1 MFTLGNLILGSVA
14 ALIVGLS
21 KTAFPGAALIA
32 TPIIATVV
40 SGRAIAGTTLPILLA
55 ADLFAVTWYGHHARW
70 DLLRPMIIAVSFG
83 FAAGATFFAIV
94 GSSTRPIELVIGVC
108 VLLMVVLQ
116 SWRMMHRQEPVEPT
130 AAAAAVY
137 GSSGGFTTFVA
148 NAAGPVLNTYLV
160 RLGLGKDEMVGTSAW
175 FYCAVNLAKVP
186 VYVGLGAW
194 SSGGAFFTGSTLA
207 FDAVVFPA
215 VLIGLFSG
223 RRMLHKL
230 PEKAF
235 LIGVLVLSA
244 AGAIK
249 LLLP

>member
-32 TPIIATVV
+32 TPIVATFV
-40 SGRAIAGTTLPILLA
+40 SGRAIAGTTLPILIA
-55 ADLFAVTWYGHHARW
+55 GDLFAVTWYGRHTRW
-70 DLLRPMIIAVSFG
+70 DLLRPMIIAVSVG
-83 FAAGATFFAIV
+83 FAAGAAFFAIV
-94 GSSTRPIELVIGVC
+94 GSSTRPIELVIGLSVM
-108 VLLMVVLQ
+108 LMVVLQ
-116 SWRMMHRQEPVEPT
+116 SWRMVHRQEPVLPT

-175 FYCAVNLAKVP
+175 FYCAVNIAKIP
-186 VYVGLGAW
+186 VYVALGAW
-194 SSGGAFFTGSTLA
+194 STGGSFFTGTSLA
-207 FDAVVFPA
+207 FDAVLFPA

-223 RRMLHKL
+223 RRMLHRL
-230 PEKAF
+230 PEQAF